1 MTELE
6 KQLYEALRALDEHV
20 TVLGRYAG
28 KDTLERQ
35 CRRALQGYRAR
46 RREEEKAD
54 APRLHP
60 DIRTAPTGMWKGSE
74 DT

>member
-20 TVLGRYAG
+20 TILGRYAG

-35 CRRALQGYRAR
+35 CRRALQGYRAK
-46 RREEEKAD
+46 RREEERLP
-54 APRLHP
+54 APTLHP
-60 DIRTAPTGMWKGSE
+60 SIRTAPDWKVEES
-74 DT
+74 